1 MNDAAQPNEQSLLPP
16 WEAFK
21 ADYVEAGIP
30 CLYAVSANPEVQVF
44 TDAGAARLG
53 FRIELTDPNAKPAP
67 SQLQEIVISEVT
79 VEGKRHLEVSTASK
93 ALFPNFYYLAADTLA
108 DFAGGASALAS
119 LEASISR
126 WEALLD
132 QVPVLSEERQAGLF
146 GELWFLGQLIQ
157 QHGDIAVQS
166 WTGPTR
172 QAHDFRIGNFEF
184 EVKTTNSSKRVH
196 TINGLGQLEPSP
208 DCTLYLISIQ
218 VGDAGSGGETLAD
231 QIDEIANTI
240 ISESAKAAFSS
251 LLERAGY
258 RAKDAA
264 LYPKRRRL
272 RSEPTAIHVID
283 GVPRLTHAAVAGV
296 PSAYA
301 PALIS
306 GVIYNID
313 VSGLGVP
320 ASHSDFQNVIQC
332 ASGGVEE

>member
-1 MNDAAQPNEQSLLPP
+1 MPRLQLLSTSKRVWRLQNVNAWRKIIGSELIRLYLPP
-16 WEAFK
+16 L
-21 ADYVEAGIP
+21 IP
-30 CLYAVSANPEVQVF
+30 
-44 TDAGAARLG
+44 
-53 FRIELTDPNAKPAP
+53 ELAHGCRP
-67 SQLQEIVISEVT
+67 IVVIS
-79 VEGKRHLEVSTASK
+79 GNVSQFFCS
-93 ALFPNFYYLAADTLA
+93 TLA

-146 GELWFLGQLIQ
+146 GELWFLGQLIG

-218 VGDAGSGGETLAD
+218 VADAGSGGETLAD
-231 QIDEIANTI
+231 QIDAIANLI
-240 ISESAKAAFSS
+240 ASESAKSSFSV

-258 RAKDAA
+258 LAKDAA

-272 RSEPTAIHVID
+272 RSEPTAIRVID
-283 GVPRLTHAAVAGV
+283 GVPRLTNAAIAGI
-296 PSAYA
+296 SATYA

-320 ASHSDFQNVIQC
+320 EGHSDFRNVIQC
-332 ASGGVEE
+332 ISGGVEE